1 MNGKTL
7 LMLRAPPITIV
18 GTASAYIPLH
28 RVAHVDQEFTLSH
41 NQEPTLDSGLFQ
53 DVVEI
58 AVL

>member
-7 LMLRAPPITIV
+7 LMLRAPPIT
-18 GTASAYIPLH
+18 TADTIPLH

-41 NQEPTLDSGLFQ
+41 NQAPTLDSGLLQ
-53 DVVEI
+53 DVVEV